1 MNKQHMQQALAACP
15 LIAIL
20 RGIEPETVIAVGDA
34 LAEAGFR
41 LIEITMNFPQA
52 TRSIELAAAHFAG
65 TDIAIGAGTVLTPDE
80 VDRVADTGGAYII
93 SPDCNPAVIERTKER
108 GLLAIP
114 GIFTPTEAFT
124 ALRHGADFLK
134 LFPAGRLAPDYI
146 KDLKAVVPAEIIA
159 VGGIG
164 KANMKSYLS
173 HAIGVGVGSSLYKA
187 GRSADETGQRA
198 SAMIQALN
206 ADA

>member
-108 GLLAIP
+108 GLLASTNLCCLYRSF
-114 GIFTPTEAFT
+114 GC
-124 ALRHGADFLK
+124 
-134 LFPAGRLAPDYI
+134 
-146 KDLKAVVPAEIIA
+146 
-159 VGGIG
+159 
-164 KANMKSYLS
+164 
-173 HAIGVGVGSSLYKA
+173 SLVTVK
-187 GRSADETGQRA
+187 
-198 SAMIQALN
+198 
-206 ADA
+206 